1 MNTERNKSC
10 AFSGSKPENLDFNE
24 EEIKTWLKKMIHR
37 AIEDGYTDFFTGMKK
52 GADLWAAEEVIKQK
66 KEGLDIR
73 LYAACAYQGVDNAW
87 INEWKTSFRYVLYN
101 ADEVIIVS
109 KKAGNRAYLMRDAF
123 LVDNSSRLISVY
135 GGEGGSTYIMMKY
148 AKDCGVEVVALTESY
163 RSTGIE

>member
-1 MNTERNKSC
+1 
-10 AFSGSKPENLDFNE
+10 
-24 EEIKTWLKKMIHR
+24 
-37 AIEDGYTDFFTGMKK
+37 MKK

-123 LVDNSSRLISVY
+123 LVDNASRLISVY
-135 GGEGGSTYIMMKY
+135 GGEGGSTYKMMKY

-163 RSTGIE
+163 KNTGIE